1 MEVSAKKAKI
11 WRREVEGSKGRWYR
25 YSVGVSTKTID
36 GEWKTAYLPIRFAQ
50 KAEAPDEIPNGAVC
64 DFEGFMSVDYFDS
77 KNGEEIRRP
86 QIVVMKVEF
95 EDPTTGVDS
104 FEQAE
109 VEIPF

>member
-1 MEVSAKKAKI
+1 MDVSAKKARI
-11 WRREVEGSKGRWYR
+11 WRTEMKGVNGVWYR
-25 YSVGVSTKTID
+25 YSVGISRKTID
-36 GEWKTAYLPIRFAQ
+36 GERKTAYLPIRFAKQ
-50 KAEAPDEIPNGAVC
+50 AEAPEEIPNGAMC

-86 QIVVMKVEF
+86 EIVVMKVEF

-104 FEQAE
+104 FEQAD